1 MKRTIGG
8 AVAVGATAGALGAA
22 RVVRSLT
29 GASDGKSDHWHVVTV
44 NRPVDGV
51 MRDGTPPGPLAD
63 LGDAV
68 EVRAVP
74 APGDRGTELA
84 ARLRDG
90 ATLPAPISGA
100 ARLTGDDPRQRVR
113 AALRESKQLLETGE
127 VLCPDD
133 LETARRTLLNMPLE
147 LATRLA
153 RGEGLL

>member
-44 NRPVDGV
+44 NRPVDEV

-68 EVRAVP
+68 EVRAVS

-113 AALRESKQLLETGE
+113 AALRESTGE